1 MLGFVFLLSG
11 KKAVACEKG
20 RYLRYRKRYVLI
32 GYVMKDSTKEWL
44 GIKPADFIMYAGFIL
59 LIPVKLLDSN
69 YIKILL
75 VIVGLLLCVL
85 SCKIGMVGNSKLSNF
100 NNWVKKVAYPVCSL
114 LYVFLAYLSF
124 T

>member
-1 MLGFVFLLSG
+1 LST
-11 KKAVACEKG
+11 
-20 RYLRYRKRYVLI
+20 RRYVLI